1 MTFWP
6 HSQAEI
12 RSRTL
17 RKLCAA
23 GAERVAGPS
32 ELWGGRRGAER
43 VAGPSALRRTD
54 ERCPRTA
61 FVRGFFGLNRVR
73 RTGELGKRLSV
84 AQCTFENPRTKAVR
98 GHEAHCGSR
107 ADATLHNLPS
117 RRTPQ
122 QNPRRFPGGP
132 AITQPLELHL
142 FSSCGSNPLWSRRRA
157 ASFPE
162 SPRQRKARRPQPP
175 RFFIA
180 ALPASYFSQYSV
192 PSFVRPMKP

>member
-17 RKLCAA
+17 RGLCAA
-23 GAERVAGPS
+23 GAERVM
-32 ELWGGRRGAER
+32 GRTSRGRARCGARR
-43 VAGPSALRRTD
+43 VAGPGALRRTD
-54 ERCPRTA
+54 GRCPRTA
-61 FVRGFFGLNRVR
+61 FVRGFSNVHCATDKRFPSSPVL
-73 RTGELGKRLSV
+73 RTRFSPK
-84 AQCTFENPRTKAVR
+84 NPRTKAVR

-107 ADATLHNLPS
+107 AEATLHNLPS

-132 AITQPLELHL
+132 AITQPLELHF
-142 FSSCGSNPLWSRRRA
+142 FSSCGPNPLWPRRRA

-162 SPRQRKARRPQPP
+162 SLDNAKRGDLSRP
-175 RFFIA
+175 A
-180 ALPASYFSQYSV
+180 FS
-192 PSFVRPMKP
+192 